1 MGRIIFSIVVLVVIA
16 ALIVLNAG
24 AVAPFNL
31 FGRTFTGVPVIVIA
45 ICGFVV
51 GVLYSFVYYLMHAV
65 ARIHRARMQGK
76 TDRLQER
83 AEQAEAA
90 VQQAEASAKQ
100 TEAAA
105 KHVAKRGPA
114 AGAAATPAD
123 ASPQRATPE
132 APSRRSFFSRIFGDP
147 DDGGES

>member
-31 FGRTFTGVPVIVIA
+31 FGHTFTGVPVIVIA

-51 GVLYSFVYYLMHAV
+51 GVLYSFVYYLMRAV
-65 ARIHRARMQGK
+65 ARLRQARMQGK

-83 AEQAEAA
+83 VHEAEAA
-90 VQQAEASAKQ
+90 AQQAEASAQ
-100 TEAAA
+100 QAEATARQA
-105 KHVAKRGPA
+105 AKRG
-114 AGAAATPAD
+114 
-123 ASPQRATPE
+123 RATGSSATTSDTVSPPE
-132 APSRRSFFSRIFGDP
+132 APARRSLFSRLFGDP
-147 DDGGES
+147 D

>member
-1 MGRIIFSIVVLVVIA
+1 MGRIVFSIVVLVVIA

-31 FGRTFTGVPVIVIA
+31 FGHTFTGVPVIVIA

-51 GVLYSFVYYLMHAV
+51 GVLYSFVYYLMRAV
-65 ARIHRARMQGK
+65 AKLRRARMQGK

-90 VQQAEASAKQ
+90 VQQAEATAKH
-100 TEAAA
+100 AA
-105 KHVAKRGPA
+105 KKGPA
-114 AGAAATPAD
+114 TGSAVARVD
-123 ASPQRATPE
+123 ESQQRATPE
-132 APSRRSFFSRIFGDP
+132 ATPRRSLFSRIFGGP
-147 DDGGES
+147 EDGGES